1 MLYKK
6 DIMQTL
12 VITPLQKELEPLV
25 EGCLRLGFHSENGV
39 VGRLPVVQFP
49 QLGLSV
55 ARGGVGKAQFALQ
68 TQHLIDNGQG
78 WSRVICAGAAGALS
92 DELAIGDVV
101 VASET
106 VEHDYN
112 NKFVPRPKPR
122 FAGDAGSLAALRS
135 AADARSSSRSAA
147 DARSSSQSAASKAPP
162 FKVHFGLVASGD
174 EDVVDGDRRD
184 VLRVSMEAL
193 AVAWEGAGG
202 ARACAFSQLPFVEIR
217 GITDTADHN
226 AATYFE
232 TNLALAMGNIAQL
245 LVAWHSPAEA
255 SS

>member
-1 MLYKK
+1 LSKK
-6 DIMQTL
+6 DMMQTL
-12 VITPLQKELEPLV
+12 VVTPLQKELEPLV

-49 QLGLSV
+49 QLGLNI

-68 TQHLIDNGQG
+68 TQHLIDTGSG

-92 DELAIGDVV
+92 DELAVGDVV
-101 VASET
+101 VARET
-106 VEHDYN
+106 IEHDYN
-112 NKFVPRPKPR
+112 NKFSQRPKPR
-122 FAGDAGSLAALRS
+122 FAGDAGSLAALQEITPKL
-135 AADARSSSRSAA
+135 D
-147 DARSSSQSAASKAPP
+147 P

-174 EDVVDGDRRD
+174 EDVVDGERRD

-202 ARACAFSQLPFVEIR
+202 ARACAFSQVPFVEIR

-226 AATYFE
+226 AASSFE

-245 LVAWHSPAEA
+245 LVAWHIPAE
-255 SS
+255 SSS

>member
-1 MLYKK
+1 
-6 DIMQTL
+6 MQTL

-49 QLGLSV
+49 QLGLSI

-68 TQHLIDNGQG
+68 TQHLIDSGPG
-78 WSRVICAGAAGALS
+78 WSLVICAGAAGALS
-92 DELAIGDVV
+92 DELAVGDVV

-106 VEHDYN
+106 IEHDYN
-112 NKFVPRPKPR
+112 NKFNQRPKPR
-122 FAGDAGSLAALRS
+122 FAGNAGSLAALQECAPKS
-135 AADARSSSRSAA
+135 A
-147 DARSSSQSAASKAPP
+147 P

-174 EDVVDGDRRD
+174 EDVVDGERRD
-184 VLRVSMEAL
+184 VLRLSMEAL

-202 ARACAFSQLPFVEIR
+202 ARACAFSQVPFVEIR

-226 AATYFE
+226 AAASFE

-245 LVAWHSPAEA
+245 LVAWHQP
-255 SS
+255 SSESAA